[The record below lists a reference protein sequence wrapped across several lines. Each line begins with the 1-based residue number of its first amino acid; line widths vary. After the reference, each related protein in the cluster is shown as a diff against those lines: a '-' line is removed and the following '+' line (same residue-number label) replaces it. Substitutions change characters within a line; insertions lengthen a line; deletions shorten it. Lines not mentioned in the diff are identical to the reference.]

1 MTEPGIPWATIIEK
15 LRYGQ
20 MTVAEAAAAANT
32 TVATVEAELQTAAF
46 LGKHGPEAA
55 QMAEKFFEMRKFVD
69 AKNAAQ
75 AARAVQTLSRGA
87 RLANSAA
94 QAARPFGVVKRA
106 REARLLLGLSG
117 PAVVLL
123 VVGIAAIGLI
133 GAVYVNYGSTPVQPG
148 PKMLNRPAAQI
159 EAPDPGSEV
168 AAPVEPA
175 PGPEVPPESV
185 SD

>member
-32 TVATVEAELQTAAF
+32 TVATVEAELETAAF

-87 RLANSAA
+87 RAANSVA

-133 GAVYVNYGSTPVQPG
+133 GAVYVNYGKPRS
-148 PKMLNRPAAQI
+148 NPARRC
-159 EAPDPGSEV
+159 
-168 AAPVEPA
+168 
-175 PGPEVPPESV
+175 
-185 SD
+185 